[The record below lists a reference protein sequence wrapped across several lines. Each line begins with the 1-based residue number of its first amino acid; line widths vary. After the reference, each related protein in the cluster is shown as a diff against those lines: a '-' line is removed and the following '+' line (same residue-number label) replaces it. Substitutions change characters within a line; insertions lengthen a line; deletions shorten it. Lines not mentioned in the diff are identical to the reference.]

1 MASLRSGPA
10 GAGLV
15 LVVRTRQSD
24 HRLQAGTP
32 YRLGRDPGS
41 DIVVPD
47 ARVSWHHAT
56 LRHEQDNWVLEDVGS
71 TNGTFIGTQRIDR
84 VTISSDCVIRL
95 GNPEDG
101 PVLRCEPIVGP
112 VHAPTEISTSV
123 AGSGPFGDDRP
134 GPIGH
139 GAVGHGAVEAPPRP
153 DVARPDVARPDVP
166 RPDAPRPDVARPDA
180 DRPGLPRR
188 GGPDVNGR
196 GAPGAPASRAP
207 GSPGSA
213 GPANNGGG
221 RGTAGTPGSAGP
233 TGSAG
238 PANNGGHGRGGGVQ
252 QNDYRLSVDRRPTSV
267 LQLPMHRLRIGRT
280 PDNDLVLSDLSIS
293 RHHAELRKT
302 SDGKYQI
309 VDLGS
314 HNGTFVNGQRVTS
327 VTLTEK
333 DIVGIGPATYR
344 LTDGELREYIDT
356 GDVSLVAQDLVVE
369 VGGGKIL
376 LDHVSFPLAERCL
389 VGIIGPSGAGKS
401 TLLGALTGMRPA
413 DRGVVLYDNRDL
425 YKDYAELRT
434 RIGLVPQDSIM
445 HTQLTTQRAL
455 RYAAE
460 LRFPPDT
467 HAHERN
473 ARVDEVMGELGLTRH
488 AETRA
493 DKLSGGQ
500 LKRVNVALEL
510 LTKPSLLFLDEPT
523 SGLDPG
529 LDKSVMEQMRD
540 LAHDG
545 RTVIVVTHSVANLDV
560 CDRLLV
566 LVPGGKVAFFGP
578 PQEGLS
584 YFGQPGWAEVFQAFD
599 RYPDRDWAA
608 EFASS
613 RVYEEYITRPR
624 AISTVSSGPKAAGTP
639 APVRG
644 SAFHQIGTLC
654 RRYAR
659 VIASDRG
666 YLLFTALMPIIIGAL
681 IHLIAGSKGLGGPP
695 GTNPGASTLLIL
707 LIVGVCLS
715 GTVSSIWELVKER
728 TIYVRE
734 RAAGLSSGA
743 YLGSKLIVLGVIA
756 VVQAA
761 LLAAIGL
768 LGHPLPP
775 SGSFLTGAPFA
786 ELLIGIAMLCVASM
800 CLGLMV
806 SALVSTTERAMPFL
820 VLITMV
826 QVVLSGGVVS
836 IAGKVGLQQ
845 FAYVVPG
852 RWGFAAVASTSDL
865 NHLVPR
871 GSVPFDP
878 LWQHQASTWL
888 TDMGAMIAL
897 SIVFVLIAW
906 WRLNQLSPGRRK

>member
-1 MASLRSGPA
+1 MLPA
-10 GAGLV
+10 
-15 LVVRTRQSD
+15 
-24 HRLQAGTP
+24 P
-32 YRLGRDPGS
+32 
-41 DIVVPD
+41 
-47 ARVSWHHAT
+47 
-56 LRHEQDNWVLEDVGS
+56 VG
-71 TNGTFIGTQRIDR
+71 
-84 VTISSDCVIRL
+84 
-95 GNPEDG
+95 
-101 PVLRCEPIVGP
+101 
-112 VHAPTEISTSV
+112 
-123 AGSGPFGDDRP
+123 
-134 GPIGH
+134 
-139 GAVGHGAVEAPPRP
+139 
-153 DVARPDVARPDVP
+153 
-166 RPDAPRPDVARPDA
+166 
-180 DRPGLPRR
+180 
-188 GGPDVNGR
+188 
-196 GAPGAPASRAP
+196 
-207 GSPGSA
+207 
-213 GPANNGGG
+213 
-221 RGTAGTPGSAGP
+221 
-233 TGSAG
+233 
-238 PANNGGHGRGGGVQ
+238 
-252 QNDYRLSVDRRPTSV
+252 
-267 LQLPMHRLRIGRT
+267 RLRIGRT
-280 PDNDLVLSDLSIS
+280 PDNDLVLADLTVS
-293 RHHAELRKT
+293 RHHAELRK
-302 SDGKYQI
+302 SASGHYEI
-309 VDLGS
+309 ADLGS
-314 HNGTFVNGQRVTS
+314 NNGTFVNGQRIS
-327 VTLTEK
+327 SATLTEK
-333 DIVGIGPATYR
+333 DIVGIGHAAFR
-344 LTDGELREYIDT
+344 LAGGELRQYIDT

-369 VGGGKIL
+369 VSGGKVL
-376 LDHVSFPLAERCL
+376 LDHVSFPIGERCL

-413 DRGVVLYDNRDL
+413 DRGVILYDNRDL
-425 YKDYAELRT
+425 YQDYAELRH
-434 RIGLVPQDSIM
+434 RIGFVPQENIL
-445 HTQLTTQRAL
+445 HTQLTAQRAL

-467 HAHERN
+467 HARERN
-473 ARVDEVMGELGLTRH
+473 ARVDEVMSELALTGH
-488 AETRA
+488 AATRA

-529 LDKSVMEQMRD
+529 LDKSVMEYMRD

-566 LVPGGKVAFFGP
+566 LVPGGKVAFYGP
-578 PQEGLS
+578 PGESLR

-599 RYPDRDWAA
+599 KEPGRDWAG
-608 EFASS
+608 EFARS
-613 RVYEEYITRPR
+613 RICADYVTGPQLLRAGPARPH
-624 AISTVSSGPKAAGTP
+624 AAGTP

-654 RRYAR
+654 RRCAR

-681 IHLIAGSKGLGGPP
+681 IHLIAGSEGLGGPP

-836 IAGKVGLQQ
+836 IAGKMGLQQ

-888 TDMGAMIAL
+888 TAMGAMIAL
-897 SIVFVLIAW
+897 SIVFLLIAW
-906 WRLNQLSPGRRK
+906 WRLNRLSPGRHHC

>member
-1 MASLRSGPA
+1 M
-10 GAGLV
+10 
-15 LVVRTRQSD
+15 
-24 HRLQAGTP
+24 
-32 YRLGRDPGS
+32 
-41 DIVVPD
+41 
-47 ARVSWHHAT
+47 
-56 LRHEQDNWVLEDVGS
+56 
-71 TNGTFIGTQRIDR
+71 
-84 VTISSDCVIRL
+84 IRL

-101 PVLRCEPIVGP
+101 PVLRCEPVVRPG
-112 VHAPTEISTSV
+112 HAPTEISTPV

-139 GAVGHGAVEAPPRP
+139 GPIGHGAVEAPPRP
-153 DVARPDVARPDVP
+153 DVPGPDVP
-166 RPDAPRPDVARPDA
+166 RQ
-180 DRPGLPRR
+180 

-196 GAPGAPASRAP
+196 RAPGAPATRRPRPP
-207 GSPGSA
+207 GGAGPANNGGGRHGTPGSA

-221 RGTAGTPGSAGP
+221 RGTYGTP
-233 TGSAG
+233 GSAG
-238 PANNGGHGRGGGVQ
+238 PANNGGGRGGGVQ
-252 QNDYRLSVDRRPTSV
+252 HNDYRPSVDRRPTSV
-267 LQLPMHRLRIGRT
+267 LPLPVHRLRIGRT
-280 PDNDLVLSDLSIS
+280 SDNDLVLSDLSIS

-309 VDLGS
+309 VDLDS

-327 VTLTEK
+327 ATLTEK
-333 DIVGIGPATYR
+333 DILGIGHATFR

-425 YKDYAELRT
+425 YRDYAELRT

-467 HAHERN
+467 HARERN
-473 ARVDEVMGELGLTRH
+473 ARVDEVMSELALTRH
-488 AETRA
+488 ADTRA

-578 PQEGLS
+578 PQEGLR

-608 EFASS
+608 EFAGSP
-613 RVYEEYITRPR
+613 VCEEYVTRPQ
-624 AISTVSSGPKAAGTP
+624 ALPPMSSGPKAAGTP

-681 IHLIAGSKGLGGPP
+681 IHLIAGSEGLGGPP

-836 IAGKVGLQQ
+836 IAGKMGLQQ

-888 TDMGAMIAL
+888 TAMGAMIAL
-897 SIVFVLIAW
+897 SIVFLLIAW
-906 WRLNQLSPGRRK
+906 WRLNRLSPGRRK

>member
-1 MASLRSGPA
+1 MSSLRSGPA
-10 GAGLV
+10 GAGPV

-24 HRLQAGTP
+24 HRLHAGTS

-41 DIVVPD
+41 DIVLSD
-47 ARVSWHHAT
+47 TRVSWRHAT
-56 LRHEQDNWVLEDVGS
+56 LRHEQDAWILEDVGS
-71 TNGTFIGTQRIDR
+71 TNGTFIGTRRVDRI
-84 VTISSDCVIRL
+84 TISSDCVIRL

-101 PVLRCEPIVGP
+101 PVLRCEPAARP
-112 VHAPTEISTSV
+112 VHAPTEISTPAAPAALDGEPGTAV
-123 AGSGPFGDDRP
+123 LDD
-134 GPIGH
+134 
-139 GAVGHGAVEAPPRP
+139 GAVQDPPRDLRHDGAR
-153 DVARPDVARPDVP
+153 DVRRAEGRPA
-166 RPDAPRPDVARPDA
+166 
-180 DRPGLPRR
+180 
-188 GGPDVNGR
+188 
-196 GAPGAPASRAP
+196 APASRARADDAP
-207 GSPGSA
+207 GSYVPGSYVPDPRVPGPGGNGAPGGSGGHGSPGGRRGPGGNGSPA
-213 GPANNGGG
+213 GQGPIGPKGGGG
-221 RGTAGTPGSAGP
+221 R
-233 TGSAG
+233 
-238 PANNGGHGRGGGVQ
+238 VQ
-252 QNDYRLSVDRRPTSV
+252 PQEDYRLSVDRRPTAV
-267 LQLPMHRLRIGRT
+267 LPLPARRLRIGRT
-280 PDNDLVLSDLSIS
+280 ADNDLVLSDLSIS
-293 RHHAELRKT
+293 RRHAELRKT
-302 SDGKYQI
+302 SDGTYQI

-327 VTLTEK
+327 ATLTEK
-333 DIVGIGPATYR
+333 DIVGIGHATFR

-369 VGGGKIL
+369 VGGGKVL

-467 HAHERN
+467 HARERN
-473 ARVDEVMGELGLTRH
+473 ARVDEVMSELALTRH

-578 PQEGLS
+578 PRDGLS
-584 YFGQPGWAEVFQAFD
+584 YFNQPGWAEVFQAFD
-599 RYPDRDWAA
+599 RYPDRDWAG
-608 EFASS
+608 EFAGSP
-613 RVYEEYITRPR
+613 VYEEYVTRPQ
-624 AISTVSSGPKAAGTP
+624 AIPAVAGGPKAAGTP

-644 SAFHQIGTLC
+644 GAFHQIGTLC

-666 YLLFTALMPIIIGAL
+666 YLLFTGLMPVILGAL
-681 IHLIAGSKGLGGPP
+681 IHLVAGKQGLGGPM
-695 GTNPGASTLLIL
+695 GTNSGAETLLIL

-743 YLGSKLIVLGVIA
+743 YLCSKLIVLGFISVMQAVIL
-756 VVQAA
+756 V
-761 LLAAIGL
+761 AIGL
-768 LGHPLPP
+768 LGHPLPAT
-775 SGSFLTGAPFA
+775 GSFLTGAPFA
-786 ELLIGIAMLCVASM
+786 ELLIGIAVLGVSSM

-836 IAGKVGLQQ
+836 IAGKMGLEQV
-845 FAYVVPG
+845 AWLVPG
-852 RWGFAAVASTSDL
+852 RWGFAAVASTADL
-865 NHLVPR
+865 NHLLPPKAT
-871 GSVPFDP
+871 PFDS

-897 SIVFVLIAW
+897 SVVFVVIAW